1 MIGHSPDRT
10 TPGTGLLLARDTGMG
25 HFVDHLS
32 RAECVKTCTRHNDRL
47 ERRLS
52 AFDDA
57 GMGHFVDHLSRA
69 ECVKTCT
76 RHNDRLGLRH
86 QQRGRQRRQDG
97 VCVTVGALTT

>member
-1 MIGHSPDRT
+1 MADFGKRRLSAFDD
-10 TPGTGLLLARDTGMG
+10 AVMG

-32 RAECVKTCTRHNDRL
+32 RDFQPKGCDVTVLTYVR
-47 ERRLS
+47 RRLYS
-52 AFDDA
+52 RT
-57 GMGHFVDHLSRA
+57 RA

-97 VCVTVGALTT
+97 VCVTVGAPLHI

>member
-1 MIGHSPDRT
+1 MIDWVCAITSVAAAATRRRMRYCGSVDY
-10 TPGTGLLLARDTGMG
+10 LAL
-25 HFVDHLS
+25 H
-32 RAECVKTCTRHNDRL
+32 
-47 ERRLS
+47 LS

-57 GMGHFVDHLSRA
+57 VMGHFVDHLSRA

>member
-1 MIGHSPDRT
+1 MTAILDFT
-10 TPGTGLLLARDTGMG
+10 M
-25 HFVDHLS
+25 V
-32 RAECVKTCTRHNDRL
+32 

-57 GMGHFVDHLSRA
+57 VMGHFVDHLSRA

-97 VCVTVGALTT
+97 VYALLWDMFRD

>member
-1 MIGHSPDRT
+1 MDECSHQAGQNKNERIKGKTKVGEISKK
-10 TPGTGLLLARDTGMG
+10 
-25 HFVDHLS
+25 VQES
-32 RAECVKTCTRHNDRL
+32 RLKWY
-47 ERRLS
+47 LS

-57 GMGHFVDHLSRA
+57 VMGHFVDHLSRA

>member
-1 MIGHSPDRT
+1 MAECNKVAWFVERRLSAFDD
-10 TPGTGLLLARDTGMG
+10 AVMG

-32 RAECVKTCTRHNDRL
+32 RAECVKTCI
-47 ERRLS
+47 
-52 AFDDA
+52 
-57 GMGHFVDHLSRA
+57 
-69 ECVKTCT
+69 